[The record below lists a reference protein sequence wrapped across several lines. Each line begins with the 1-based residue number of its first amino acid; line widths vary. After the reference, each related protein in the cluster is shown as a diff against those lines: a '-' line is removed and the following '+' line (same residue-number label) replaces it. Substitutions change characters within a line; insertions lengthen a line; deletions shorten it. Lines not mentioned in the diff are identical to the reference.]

1 MNPSQNNQQHYLVDK
16 ASTKM
21 ALGGLSLV
29 FVGIG
34 LVIFLLVARIILD
47 FYQIEANKTNTAQL
61 MVLVQQ
67 IIEQEAPNALIATKG
82 VELLDWTI
90 FQTSGLYND
99 IEQMKRGVQT
109 GLEADYIKAFFPFIV
124 QSIQSVH
131 IIGAR
136 IGVVLSFLPLVVLT
150 YLLAMTDGLV
160 YRSIRTAEV
169 RRERSSRHVHAR
181 LAHWGGLT
189 LLVYLYCLWPEPVT
203 GLHWFVFV
211 WLGFV
216 WLMVRMQWTYFK
228 KYF

>member
-1 MNPSQNNQQHYLVDK
+1 MSESQNNQQHYLVDK

-67 IIEQEAPNALIATKG
+67 IIEQEAPNALIATKS
-82 VELLDWTI
+82 VEMLDWTI
-90 FQTSGLYND
+90 FQTSGLYEA
-99 IEQMKRGVQT
+99 IGQMKGGVKA
-109 GLEADYIKAFFPFIV
+109 GLEEDYIKAFFPLIV
-124 QSIQSVH
+124 QSVQSVH

-136 IGVVLSFLPLVVLT
+136 IGVVLSFLPLVMLT

-169 RRERSSRHVHAR
+169 RRERSSRHVQAR

-203 GLHWFVFV
+203 GLHWFVFG